1 MSKIDKEL
9 KSKLEFHGM
18 TESEYEIVVDLMGRK
33 PNDLELGL
41 FGVMWSEHCGY
52 KHSRA
57 MLRKFP
63 TEGEQVLQGPG
74 ENAGIVDIGDGQ
86 ALAFK
91 MESHNHPS
99 AIEPYE
105 GAATGIGG
113 IVRDVFT
120 MGARPIALFDPLRF
134 GDLDDDYMKYI
145 FNGVISGISDY
156 GNSIGV
162 PTVGGE
168 AFFNSCYQG
177 NPLVNVMCVGF
188 INHEDIITAEAK
200 GVGNPVMVVGTA
212 TGRDGI
218 QGASFASAEL
228 HDDSEEDRPS
238 VQVGDPFMEKLLLE
252 ACLELYDTGAVVGIQ
267 DMGAA
272 GLISSSCEM
281 ASRSG
286 QGMEIDVD
294 LVPKREPDMT
304 PYEIMLSES
313 QERMLVVP
321 EKGREKEVE
330 EIFNKWGLHAEVVGK
345 VTNDGLLTIKEAG
358 KTRAEI
364 PPEYL
369 TDEVPEYVKEGK
381 KPDYQNE
388 VNQLNLDKIQEPEDY
403 NEVLEKLMGS
413 LNLCSKEWI
422 YEQYDHMVRNNTV
435 ILPGSDAAVLRIKDT
450 DKAVAITA
458 DGNGRYIYLDPET
471 GGKLSLAEAA
481 RNIVCSGAR
490 PLAIT
495 DCLNFGNP
503 EKEEIYWQF
512 RKAIKGISEACLT
525 LNTPVVSGNVSFY
538 NETKGEAIYPTPVL
552 GMVGVMDN
560 VKNAT
565 SSACK
570 EKGDVIYLL
579 GKTEEEIGGSEYL
592 SQIHELEK
600 GLPPVIDLD
609 FEKKLQDSVLELI
622 QSGKIKSAHDVADGG
637 LAVALAESCIQGEI
651 GARIDVDNPGNIRT
665 DALLFGESV
674 SRIIISVSAG
684 DSKYIEKELEKSEL
698 PYQKLGE

>member
-1 MSKIDKEL
+1 MKAKDKEL
-9 KSKLEFHGM
+9 KVKLEFHGM
-18 TESEYEIVVDLMGRK
+18 TFEEYEMVVELMGRE

-145 FNGVISGISDY
+145 FSGVVSGISDY

-168 AFFNSCYQG
+168 AFFNSSYQG

-200 GVGNPVMVVGTA
+200 GVDNPVMVVGTA

-252 ACLELYDTGAVVGIQ
+252 ACLELYETGAVVGIQ

-294 LVPKREPDMT
+294 LVPKRQPDLT

-330 EIFNKWGLHAEVVGK
+330 EIFEKWGLHAQVIGEVTG
-345 VTNDGLLTIKEAG
+345 DGILTIKEAG
-358 KTRAEI
+358 EIKAEI

-369 TDEVPEYVKEGK
+369 TEEVPEYVKKGK
-381 KPDYQNE
+381 KPEYQDE
-388 VNQLNLDKIQEPEDY
+388 VNNLNLEDIPEPEDY
-403 NEVLEKLMGS
+403 NEVLQELVGS
-413 LNLCSKEWI
+413 LNLCSKKWI

-450 DKAVAITA
+450 DKAIAIAA

-481 RNIVCSGAR
+481 RNLVCSGAR

-512 RKAIKGISEACLT
+512 RKAVEGISEACEI

-560 VKNAT
+560 VENAT
-565 SSACK
+565 SSFFK
-570 EKGDVIYLL
+570 EEGDIIYLI
-579 GKTEEEIGGSEYL
+579 GETGEELGGSEYL
-592 SQIHELEK
+592 SHIHELEK
-600 GLPPVIDLD
+600 GLPPAIDLNLERD
-609 FEKKLQDSVLELI
+609 LQQLVLDLI
-622 QSGKIKSAHDVADGG
+622 NTGKIKSAHDAADGG

-651 GARIDVDNPGNIRT
+651 GAKIELDNKNEIRK
-665 DALLFGESV
+665 DALLFGESA
-674 SRIIISVSAG
+674 SRIIISTDG
-684 DSKYIEKELEKSEL
+684 DNKE
-698 PYQKLGE
+698 Y